1 MNIWKSIKKKFGK
14 NFLKADDEENE
25 NEEPDLEPYDFD
37 SSTDLGEDDDDPNS
51 DSDTYDSETDNG
63 NFFGDEGENKE
74 ETESDF
80 EPFGSNVAKNI
91 NGLIGEF
98 GDIEA
103 TQEEEARQKAEFSE
117 DDEEPDDEDEEWASS
132 EESNATQLED
142 SDGTK
147 SAVNQESNETQPDE
161 TAQQEIFELANQEKF
176 IKEFE
181 RQFPIVDP
189 EAEIDEEVVNFSKL
203 VSVYNYEGQEIK
215 KREDGSLL
223 ARLGLEVDDKRSF
236 LNAINKVEKV
246 KQLLDEK
253 FDNRIEEQ
261 KNVVDEKQK
270 SIDQNQKKLDDA
282 KKLDLS
288 KATIKSI
295 KETIKSTKGKHKEAV
310 EVYNSVVKQVKSYKK
325 IIEKQYKEYVKPAK
339 DSSIIDDFNSV
350 EKRLV
355 DFCLALGISPT
366 IISKIQVPS
375 LPGSFTWYKFEATN
389 AEEKLKQR
397 NLTKD
402 TSLLNI
408 IDALE
413 KLDISGD
420 DQFKELIRE
429 ARIAAGDIGMS
440 IAIIRQA
447 VSADEKKIDEYC
459 LNPQKLQVEINNR
472 LAEVCA
478 GGDIKNPIVVPEV
491 LEHIKL
497 QLDFEKRLEKNAE
510 EGWSTKKS
518 KKNEGDKDQEDKE
531 RWKFPAEFLFKIE
544 LCHFILS
551 EAKDDNKVDK
561 IYKDLAKK
569 ADERNIFE
577 QLKQSKSNDKVGE
590 NYESM
595 FEQLEDLFESFRGS
609 DIKNYQTK
617 ISRDL
622 GSKGEKQF
630 WTRLN
635 KTGIIKSE
643 ADHKLKSEYM
653 FPSDGKVQEELD
665 EIQDSF
671 RASATQA
678 AKNTQQKASSTIDS
692 AITTP
697 KETQPSETSKGKKRD
712 EDEKKAEE
720 KQEKYK
726 NMYRKELLGK
736 LYPTYFAEKRYIDL
750 VDTYCFRYLTKYRN
764 QLEKELSNNPD
775 NQTNESSLSDS
786 DKLKIMGL
794 ICLMAKPKETPGET
808 KIIDSISGET
818 EDEGE
823 DQEEEEEGNSEASK
837 NEAQQNGGNDN
848 PPPIVSDYNPPEL
861 KSDHE
866 PPELKSDHEPPELK
880 SDHEPPELK
889 SDHEPPELKSDHEPP
904 ELKSDHEPPELRSDH
919 EPPELKSDYEYP
931 KIISDYMSKAI
942 LNSYRD
948 GTSIKGEDLKF
959 ISSFLNVPPKD
970 LATSPVYL
978 KFLILSKTFNLT
990 PKFWIQFMK
999 NKKVDLN
1006 LFMDVFSE
1014 YFTAYEVFPNQED
1027 NPHSNEIKDLKNTLS
1042 ENQKNFQT
1050 MKSNE
1055 NQSNDNQNIS
1065 NENVKS
1071 DVGDKYNVYNIDD
1084 INFNDFNEVQEC
1096 WRYLRAKYRIII
1108 MCIAKNTK
1116 VMSGKQANLVQQT
1129 QKKIE
1134 EGDERFLS
1142 KNFRNSNA
1150 KVLISNA
1157 KLFFKNLTNSL
1168 HGLEE
1173 DGDIKQYLGT
1183 RYLNAIKDRQ
1193 SMIKE
1198 NSGSDAIITDD
1209 NWKIKL

>member
-103 TQEEEARQKAEFSE
+103 AQEEEARQKAEFSE

-147 SAVNQESNETQPDE
+147 SAVNQESNGTQPDE
-161 TAQQEIFELANQEKF
+161 TAQQEIFELANQ
-176 IKEFE
+176 KEFIE
-181 RQFPIVDP
+181 EFEKQFPIVSPKGKKDKKNK
-189 EAEIDEEVVNFSKL
+189 EDEKNKVNFSKL

-270 SIDQNQKKLDDA
+270 FIDQNKKRLDDA

-295 KETIKSTKGKHKEAV
+295 EKAIKLSKEAHKKAV
-310 EVYNSVVKQVKSYKK
+310 EVYNAVVKQVKSYKK
-325 IIEKQYKEYVKPAK
+325 IIEKQYKEYVKPAE

-472 LAEVCA
+472 LAEVCE
-478 GGDIKNPIVVPEV
+478 GGDIKNPIIVPEV

-497 QLDFEKRLEKNAE
+497 QLNFEKRLEENAG

-518 KKNEGDKDQEDKE
+518 KKNEGNKEQKDPKDKE
-531 RWKFPAEFLFKIE
+531 KWLSRAEFLFKVE
-544 LCHFILS
+544 FCNFILS
-551 EAKDDNKVDK
+551 EQKDDEVEE
-561 IYKDLAKK
+561 IYKELKKYADDNHTFEQAKNGTSTSTNGK
-569 ADERNIFE
+569 KYDAIFE
-577 QLKQSKSNDKVGE
+577 KLDDLFRFKSNSVKNCIKELSKDLSGSEGE
-590 NYESM
+590 SGYWERLSKANII
-595 FEQLEDLFESFRGS
+595 G
-609 DIKNYQTK
+609 KN
-617 ISRDL
+617 
-622 GSKGEKQF
+622 GHE
-630 WTRLN
+630 LN
-635 KTGIIKSE
+635 N
-643 ADHKLKSEYM
+643 EYM
-653 FPSDGKVQEELD
+653 FSQDGKIAKEFKK
-665 EIQDSF
+665 IKDSF
-671 RASATQA
+671 RTFVIQAS
-678 AKNTQQKASSTIDS
+678 SSTIDS

-794 ICLMAKPKETPGET
+794 ICLIAKPKETPGET

-848 PPPIVSDYNPPEL
+848 PPPIVSDYKPPEL

-889 SDHEPPELKSDHEPP
+889 SDHEPPELKSDHE
-904 ELKSDHEPPELRSDH
+904 S
-919 EPPELKSDYEYP
+919 PELKSDYEYP

-1042 ENQKNFQT
+1042 ENQKSSEI

-1071 DVGDKYNVYNIDD
+1071 DVGDKYNVDNIDD

>member
-37 SSTDLGEDDDDPNS
+37 SSTDLGENDDDPNS
-51 DSDTYDSETDNG
+51 DLDNYDFETYNDNFFDDEGEDKEGTKSGTGDDNG
-63 NFFGDEGENKE
+63 NFDDKE
-74 ETESDF
+74 ETES
-80 EPFGSNVAKNI
+80 
-91 NGLIGEF
+91 
-98 GDIEA
+98 
-103 TQEEEARQKAEFSE
+103 SE
-117 DDEEPDDEDEEWASS
+117 DDEEPDDEDEEWASQ
-132 EESNATQLED
+132 EKSNGTQLED

-147 SAVNQESNETQPDE
+147 SAVNQESNGTQPDE

-176 IKEFE
+176 IEEFE
-181 RQFPIVDP
+181 KQFPIVAPKGKKDKKNK
-189 EAEIDEEVVNFSKL
+189 VNFSKL

-223 ARLGLEVDDKRSF
+223 VRLGLEVDDKRSF

-270 SIDQNQKKLDDA
+270 FIDQNKKRLDDA

-295 KETIKSTKGKHKEAV
+295 EKAIKLSKEAHKKAV
-310 EVYNSVVKQVKSYKK
+310 EVYNAVVKQVKSYKK
-325 IIEKQYKEYVKPAK
+325 IIEKQYKEYVKPAE
-339 DSSIIDDFNSV
+339 DSSSIDDFNSV

-472 LAEVCA
+472 LAEVCE
-478 GGDIKNPIVVPEV
+478 GGDIKNPIIVPEV

-497 QLDFEKRLEKNAE
+497 QLNFEKRLEENAG

-518 KKNEGDKDQEDKE
+518 KKNEGNKEQKDPKDKE
-531 RWKFPAEFLFKIE
+531 KWLSRAEFLFKVE
-544 LCHFILS
+544 FCNFILS
-551 EAKDDNKVDK
+551 EQKDDEVEE
-561 IYKDLAKK
+561 IYKELKKYADDNHTFEQAKNGTSTSTNGK
-569 ADERNIFE
+569 KYDAIFE
-577 QLKQSKSNDKVGE
+577 KLDDLFRFKSNSVKNCIKELSKDLSGSEGE
-590 NYESM
+590 SGYWERLSKANII
-595 FEQLEDLFESFRGS
+595 G
-609 DIKNYQTK
+609 KN
-617 ISRDL
+617 
-622 GSKGEKQF
+622 GHE
-630 WTRLN
+630 LN
-635 KTGIIKSE
+635 N
-643 ADHKLKSEYM
+643 EYM
-653 FPSDGKVQEELD
+653 FSQDGKIAKEFKK
-665 EIQDSF
+665 IKDSF
-671 RASATQA
+671 RTFVIQAS
-678 AKNTQQKASSTIDS
+678 SSTIDS

-794 ICLMAKPKETPGET
+794 ICLIAKPKETPGET

-837 NEAQQNGGNDN
+837 NEAQQN
-848 PPPIVSDYNPPEL
+848 VSDYKPPEL

-866 PPELKSDHEPPELK
+866 PPELKSDHE
-880 SDHEPPELK
+880 S
-889 SDHEPPELKSDHEPP
+889 
-904 ELKSDHEPPELRSDH
+904 
-919 EPPELKSDYEYP
+919 PELKSDYEYP

-1042 ENQKNFQT
+1042 ENQKSSEI

-1071 DVGDKYNVYNIDD
+1071 DVGDKYNVDNIDD

>member
-1 MNIWKSIKKKFGK
+1 MINIFKIAKEKIRKK
-14 NFLKADDEENE
+14 FLKADDEEYE

-37 SSTDLGEDDDDPNS
+37 SSTDLGENDDDPNS
-51 DSDTYDSETDNG
+51 DLDNYDFETYNDNFFDDEGEDKEGTKSGTGDDNG
-63 NFFGDEGENKE
+63 NFDDKE
-74 ETESDF
+74 ETES
-80 EPFGSNVAKNI
+80 
-91 NGLIGEF
+91 
-98 GDIEA
+98 
-103 TQEEEARQKAEFSE
+103 SE
-117 DDEEPDDEDEEWASS
+117 DDEEPDDEDEEWASQ
-132 EESNATQLED
+132 EKSNGTQLED

-147 SAVNQESNETQPDE
+147 STVNQESNETQPDE

-176 IKEFE
+176 IEEFE
-181 RQFPIVDP
+181 KQFPIVAPKGKKDKKNK
-189 EAEIDEEVVNFSKL
+189 VNFSKL

-223 ARLGLEVDDKRSF
+223 VRLGLEVDDKRSF

-270 SIDQNQKKLDDA
+270 FIDQNKKRLDDA

-295 KETIKSTKGKHKEAV
+295 EKAIKLSKEAHKKAV
-310 EVYNSVVKQVKSYKK
+310 EVYNAVVKQVKSYKK
-325 IIEKQYKEYVKPAK
+325 IIEKQYKEYVKPAE
-339 DSSIIDDFNSV
+339 DSSSIDDFNSV

-459 LNPQKLQVEINNR
+459 LNPKKLQVEINNR

-518 KKNEGDKDQEDKE
+518 KKEGDQDQEDKE

-622 GSKGEKQF
+622 GSKGEKEF

-904 ELKSDHEPPELRSDH
+904 ELKSD
-919 EPPELKSDYEYP
+919 YEYP

-1042 ENQKNFQT
+1042 ENQKSSEI

-1071 DVGDKYNVYNIDD
+1071 DVGDKYNVDNIDD

-1116 VMSGKQANLVQQT
+1116 VMSGKQANLVQQA

-1168 HGLEE
+1168 HVLEE

>member
-103 TQEEEARQKAEFSE
+103 AQEEEARQKAEFSE
-117 DDEEPDDEDEEWASS
+117 DDEEPDDEDEEWASQ
-132 EESNATQLED
+132 EKSNGTQLED

-147 SAVNQESNETQPDE
+147 STVNQESNETQPDE
-161 TAQQEIFELANQEKF
+161 TAQQEIFELANQKEF
-176 IKEFE
+176 IEEFE

-189 EAEIDEEVVNFSKL
+189 EAEINEEAVNFSKL

-246 KQLLDEK
+246 KQLLDNK
-253 FDNRIEEQ
+253 FNDTVKEY
-261 KNVVDEKQK
+261 KDAVDEKQK
-270 SIDQNQKKLDDA
+270 IIDQNQKKLDDA

-295 KETIKSTKGKHKEAV
+295 KETIKSTKGEHKEAV
-310 EVYNSVVKQVKSYKK
+310 EVYNAVVKQVKSYKK

-408 IDALE
+408 IEALE

-459 LNPQKLQVEINNR
+459 LNPKKLQVEINNR

-497 QLDFEKRLEKNAE
+497 QLDFEKRLGKNAE

-518 KKNEGDKDQEDKE
+518 KKEGDQDQEDKE

-622 GSKGEKQF
+622 GSKGEKEF

-823 DQEEEEEGNSEASK
+823 DQEEEEVGNSEASK

-861 KSDHE
+861 K
-866 PPELKSDHEPPELK
+866 
-880 SDHEPPELK
+880 
-889 SDHEPPELKSDHEPP
+889 
-904 ELKSDHEPPELRSDH
+904 SDH

-1071 DVGDKYNVYNIDD
+1071 DVGDKYNVDNIDD